1 MANGVEV
8 GVGYLSLTVEAQGIE
23 EELKRK
29 VRPAAENEGD
39 AAGKESGK
47 KFGESFGSGAKL
59 AVGAAGIGIGAAL
72 GKGMLDAMSNEVGTD
87 KLAAQLGINNP
98 EFAASLGKTAGRVY
112 AGGFGESM
120 PQVNEALRG
129 VLANGLLPEDAADAD
144 IERITGKVLNLA
156 SVFGLDLAESTR
168 TVSRMIENGLAP
180 NADAALDILTR
191 GFQQGNDQAGDLLST
206 FSEYSVQFDKLG
218 LDGTESMGLISQ
230 GLKAG
235 ARDADT
241 VADALKEFSIR
252 AIDGS
257 NATGTAYEA
266 LGLDAQAMQA
276 KIAAGGEGAQQG
288 LTEVLAALNAMEDP
302 SAKAAAAVGLFGTK
316 AEDMGESLFALD
328 PTRAVAFMGTVEGA
342 ADQMGNTLADNTASK
357 FETFRRKIEVGLS
370 GIAAGVGP
378 VLSVAP
384 ALGGLAA
391 VASTLGGPLGAAA
404 GAMGRLGLSVLTTT
418 GHLVASTAAWVASSA
433 AKAAAAAVSGVM
445 TAAQWALNV
454 ALSANPIGL
463 IIIAIV
469 ALVAAII
476 LAYQNSETFR
486 NIIQSIGAFLAD
498 TLWPILKRVAEF
510 IGDVFVAYI
519 KLITLQILLWW
530 EALQIL
536 ARVAQDVAGGVVDA
550 FGAVVGFLTGLPG
563 RVAGALSVVFNP
575 LRD

>member
-129 VLANGLLPEDAADAD
+129 VLANGLLPEDSADAD

-252 AIDGS
+252 AIYGS

-302 SAKAAAAVGLFGTK
+302 SAKAAAAV
-316 AEDMGESLFALD
+316 
-328 PTRAVAFMGTVEGA
+328 
-342 ADQMGNTLADNTASK
+342 
-357 FETFRRKIEVGLS
+357 
-370 GIAAGVGP
+370 
-378 VLSVAP
+378 
-384 ALGGLAA
+384 GGLAA

-519 KLITLQILLWW
+519 KLITLQIRLWW

-536 ARVAQDVAGGVVDA
+536 ARVAQDVAGWVVAA
-550 FGAVVGFLTGLPG
+550 FGNVVGFLTGLPG

>member
-112 AGGFGESM
+112 AGGFG
-120 PQVNEALRG
+120 EALRG